1 MKTENLDKA
10 FDLLIEYHNLI
21 QLRKEASETFHT
33 VTELSDKLNQSIFED
48 EIAHCQIEIA
58 NNIQRLILNSE
69 RNRFNFKY
77 YVLRYGLW
85 IATTKLDLQIGEL
98 KRKIEQ
104 LYTHTHTH
112 TQVHG

>member
-10 FDLLIEYHNLI
+10 LDLLIEYHNLI
-21 QLRKEASETFHT
+21 QLREKASETLHT

-69 RNRFNFKY
+69 RNLFNFKY
-77 YVLRYGLW
+77 YVLRYGLR
-85 IATTKLDLQIGEL
+85 IAITKLDLQLVEL
-98 KRKIEQ
+98 KCKIEK
-104 LYTHTHTH
+104 L
-112 TQVHG
+112 